1 MKESEISR
9 KVLSGLKWTAMLRIL
24 GQIINWGMS
33 IIVIRYI
40 RPEEYGLK
48 SMAEITIGLLM
59 MFSSGGMESSIIH
72 VKELT
77 KDKISKIFGLLI
89 AINLL
94 LFVLQIV
101 GAYPLAD
108 YYKDTRI
115 TLLVQVM
122 ALGFLLVPFA
132 AIPSALLSRDMDY
145 RLLSSVSLITNIIGA
160 VCTLIMAL
168 NGFGVWS
175 LVSGPLLTSLLNAVI
190 MNVYKPCLT
199 LPMFSFDG
207 ISDMALF
214 GGMLVLTSLLW
225 LIFSRS
231 DIFIAGRFLSAHEVG
246 IYAVALH
253 LASLPVD
260 KIIPILNQV
269 AFPAYAKL
277 RDNPN
282 AVSKYFLLAVRLTS
296 LVLFPISFGLAGI
309 SYLLVPMILGNEWS
323 DVAPLLLI
331 LCLVFPLRG
340 ISMLC
345 APMTNALGKPQI
357 QLNLVIIASVLMV
370 SGFYFGVKFGILG
383 LVLVWAY
390 IYPWIM
396 LCNLWLSK
404 NVIGLSLFSIIR
416 AMASPLLMA
425 TVMIF
430 GLLCFTS
437 LDIVIIN
444 NWITIGVLVT
454 TGAFIYIMGMY
465 VISKPRLFEL
475 KDLVR
480 R

>member
-1 MKESEISR
+1 
-9 KVLSGLKWTAMLRIL
+9 
-24 GQIINWGMS
+24 
-33 IIVIRYI
+33 
-40 RPEEYGLK
+40 
-48 SMAEITIGLLM
+48 
-59 MFSSGGMESSIIH
+59 
-72 VKELT
+72 
-77 KDKISKIFGLLI
+77 
-89 AINLL
+89 
-94 LFVLQIV
+94 
-101 GAYPLAD
+101 
-108 YYKDTRI
+108 
-115 TLLVQVM
+115 
-122 ALGFLLVPFA
+122 
-132 AIPSALLSRDMDY
+132 
-145 RLLSSVSLITNIIGA
+145 
-160 VCTLIMAL
+160 MAL

>member
-1 MKESEISR
+1 MKQLEISR
-9 KVLSGLKWTAMLRIL
+9 KVSAGLRWTAMLRIL

-122 ALGFLLVPFA
+122 ALGFLLVPFN
-132 AIPSALLSRDMDY
+132 AIPTALLSRDLDY
-145 RLLSSVSLITNIIGA
+145 KLLSSVSLITNISGA
-160 VCTLIMAL
+160 ACTLIMAL

-175 LVSGPLLTSLLNAVI
+175 LVSGPLLTSLLNAFI
-190 MNVYKPCLT
+190 MNIYKPCLT
-199 LPMFSFDG
+199 LPKFSFSG
-207 ISDMALF
+207 ISDMAFF
-214 GGMLVLTSLLW
+214 GGMLVMTSLFW
-225 LIFSRS
+225 LFFSRS
-231 DIFIAGRFLSAHEVG
+231 DIFIAGRFLNAHEVG

-269 AFPAYAKL
+269 AFPAYSRQIGRASC
-277 RDNPN
+277 RER
-282 AVSKYFLLAVRLTS
+282 VS
-296 LVLFPISFGLAGI
+296 
-309 SYLLVPMILGNEWS
+309 
-323 DVAPLLLI
+323 
-331 LCLVFPLRG
+331 
-340 ISMLC
+340 
-345 APMTNALGKPQI
+345 
-357 QLNLVIIASVLMV
+357 
-370 SGFYFGVKFGILG
+370 
-383 LVLVWAY
+383 
-390 IYPWIM
+390 
-396 LCNLWLSK
+396 
-404 NVIGLSLFSIIR
+404 
-416 AMASPLLMA
+416 SP
-425 TVMIF
+425 V
-430 GLLCFTS
+430 
-437 LDIVIIN
+437 
-444 NWITIGVLVT
+444 
-454 TGAFIYIMGMY
+454 
-465 VISKPRLFEL
+465 
-475 KDLVR
+475 
-480 R
+480 